1 MKMGLFCAP
10 TIGPS
15 NNDEQTENRRRYSVL
30 EYNQSYFVVSHFF
43 LQKNIFFFKSSHGKI
58 ILLNN
63 DPANHP

>member
-15 NNDEQTENRRRYSVL
+15 NNDKQTENRRRYSVL
-30 EYNQSYFVVSHFF
+30 EYNQSYFVAIFSC
-43 LQKNIFFFKSSHGKI
+43 KNIFFHKSSHGKI